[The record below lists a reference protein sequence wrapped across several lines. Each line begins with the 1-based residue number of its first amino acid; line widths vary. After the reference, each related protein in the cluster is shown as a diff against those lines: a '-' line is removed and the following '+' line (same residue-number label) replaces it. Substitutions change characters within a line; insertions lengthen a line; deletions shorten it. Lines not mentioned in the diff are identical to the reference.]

1 MRTSPADRLLH
12 EEFKDLVVFAFLCL
26 AMDLALFKIVISVY
40 FKIQNS
46 QLFSYIWTVGWIFR
60 FSLHIDII
68 YKSNFY
74 KVIDRLEINMMKK
87 VRVVSE
93 WSD

>member
-46 QLFSYIWTVGWIFR
+46 QLFSYI
-60 FSLHIDII
+60 
-68 YKSNFY
+68 
-74 KVIDRLEINMMKK
+74 
-87 VRVVSE
+87 
-93 WSD
+93 